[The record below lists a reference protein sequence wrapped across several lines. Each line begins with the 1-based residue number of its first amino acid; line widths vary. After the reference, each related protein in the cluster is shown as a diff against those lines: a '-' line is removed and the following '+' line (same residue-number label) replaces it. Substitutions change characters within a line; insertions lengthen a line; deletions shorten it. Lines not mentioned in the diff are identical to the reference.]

1 MEVPNEAHFLPVV
14 VAALPHGASGGGT
27 VNPHISS
34 YLSTLGRKGGQATG
48 PTKRRGD
55 AEHYRALAAKAVA
68 ARLAKAQAK
77 GGVK

>member
-1 MEVPNEAHFLPVV
+1 VTPQTPA
-14 VAALPHGASGGGT
+14 GASLPDSVSG
-27 VNPHISS
+27 
-34 YLSTLGRKGGQATG
+34 YLSQLGRKGGQATG

-77 GGVK
+77 GGAK